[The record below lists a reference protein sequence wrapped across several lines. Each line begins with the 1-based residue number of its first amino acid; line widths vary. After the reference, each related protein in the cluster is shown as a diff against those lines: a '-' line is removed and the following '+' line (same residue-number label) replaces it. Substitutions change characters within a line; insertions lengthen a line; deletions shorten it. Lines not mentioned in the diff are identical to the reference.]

1 MADPIAFQEVAA
13 FIGQVGFPVVAF
25 YLMYN
30 MAKETIKENTE
41 TLVQVRLTLEKISTK
56 LEDKNSL

>member
-30 MAKETIKENTE
+30 MAKDTIKENTSA
-41 TLVQVRLTLEKISTK
+41 LVEIRLTLEKVCTK
-56 LEDKNSL
+56 LEDKPSN